1 MTVPGITAPPAT
13 QARLLELQRI
23 DDELARV
30 AQHRR
35 RLQQASDITKV
46 EGERSVLRRTA
57 ADRRGELEDLRTRI
71 GRVEADVRTVELRL
85 ERDNSRLATTSSPKD
100 AGGLEQE
107 IASLRRRREALEDDE
122 LLLMEQVET
131 VEAAAATVDAAM
143 ASVEERLTALRTD
156 REDALRGL
164 EEQQQDA
171 AARRAALVA
180 ELPADLVAL
189 YDQQRTRYG
198 VGAARLVGAVS
209 EGSNMALTGA
219 DLAAVRSAP
228 ADAIVL
234 DPESSCILVR
244 GDVKPA

>member
-13 QARLLELQRI
+13 QARLLDLQRI
-23 DDELARV
+23 DDEFTRI

-35 RLQQASDITKV
+35 RLQQANDVTKV
-46 EGERSVLRRTA
+46 EGERSALRRTA

-71 GRVEADVRTVELRL
+71 GRVEADVRTVEQRL
-85 ERDNSRLATTSSPKD
+85 ERDEGRLATTSSAKD

-107 IASLRRRREALEDDE
+107 IASLRRRRGALEDDE
-122 LLLMEQVET
+122 LLLMEQVEA
-131 VEAAAATVDAAM
+131 VEAAAAVVDGAM

-164 EEQQQDA
+164 DEQQQDA
-171 AARRAALVA
+171 TACRAALAA
-180 ELPADLVAL
+180 ELPVDLVAL
-189 YDQQRTRYG
+189 YDQQRSRYG

-228 ADAIVL
+228 AEAIVL
-234 DPESSCILVR
+234 DPESNCILVR
-244 GDVKPA
+244 GAVEPA

>member
-13 QARLLELQRI
+13 QARLLDLQRI
-23 DDELARV
+23 DDELTRI

-35 RLQQASDITKV
+35 RLQQASDVAKV
-46 EGERSVLRRTA
+46 EGERSALRRTA

-71 GRVEADVRTVELRL
+71 GRVEADVRTVEQRL
-85 ERDNSRLATTSSPKD
+85 ERDDSRLATTSSPKD
-100 AGGLEQE
+100 AAGLEQE

-122 LLLMEQVET
+122 LLLMEQVEA

-143 ASVEERLTALRTD
+143 TSVEERLRALRTD

-171 AARRAALVA
+171 AARRAALTA

-234 DPESSCILVR
+234 DPESNCILVR
-244 GDVKPA
+244 GDVPRA